1 MNFNSPNTP
10 QSKDRAPKISDGSAF
25 ATNVHHRSFWPSH
38 LLTSSY
44 SVKHYRTCVAVGLR
58 RQLCTYMASALIAGD
73 GAPYDANKTFV
84 AICLH
89 GPASQ

>member
-1 MNFNSPNTP
+1 
-10 QSKDRAPKISDGSAF
+10 
-25 ATNVHHRSFWPSH
+25 
-38 LLTSSY
+38 
-44 SVKHYRTCVAVGLR
+44 VKHYRTCVAVGLK
-58 RQLCTYMASALIAGD
+58 RQLYTYMASALIAGD